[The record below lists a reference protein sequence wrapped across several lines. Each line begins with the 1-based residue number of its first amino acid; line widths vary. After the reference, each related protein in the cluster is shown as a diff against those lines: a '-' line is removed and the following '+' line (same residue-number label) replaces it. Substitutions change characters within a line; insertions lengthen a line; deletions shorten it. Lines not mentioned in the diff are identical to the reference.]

1 MSASMCVFCW
11 SRNSQ
16 WWAQWLTDRL
26 LVATALELK
35 PRVVVTD
42 FMMEPTN
49 GIEAAAAILA
59 HCVPKPAIVMLTA
72 VSDPETAR
80 AAFAAG
86 ILGFVSKMHLS
97 EDLIPA
103 IEAALAGLRFLSQ
116 LPPAAKRHS
125 PPIFCRSPKIPEDI
139 PPDRRIIVG
148 SGTAE
153 VLEAL
158 WPMAESDRRT

>member
-1 MSASMCVFCW
+1 MESAPDITVLLADDHQRVREHVRFLLEPEFAVVGAVADGS
-11 SRNSQ
+11 
-16 WWAQWLTDRL
+16 A

-116 LPPAAKRHS
+116 LPPAA
-125 PPIFCRSPKIPEDI
+125 
-139 PPDRRIIVG
+139 
-148 SGTAE
+148 
-153 VLEAL
+153 
-158 WPMAESDRRT
+158 